1 MLELNHA
8 VIPPPDLGLGL
19 QPFNFRAI
27 ESADV
32 GGGEVDYLGE
42 GGVTGRGQ
50 GRSIINLV
58 ETPRGCVA
66 IALLCE
72 KRLGEWKLC

>member
-1 MLELNHA
+1 MFFEEVSVLELNHA

-27 ESADV
+27 ESSDI

-42 GGVTGRGQ
+42 GGGIT
-50 GRSIINLV
+50 
-58 ETPRGCVA
+58 A
-66 IALLCE
+66 
-72 KRLGEWKLC
+72 

>member
-42 GGVTGRGQ
+42 GIT
-50 GRSIINLV
+50 
-58 ETPRGCVA
+58 A
-66 IALLCE
+66 
-72 KRLGEWKLC
+72 